1 MSINADNYLMSI
13 YEYIRISLTRE
24 YLNDNNMYN
33 TDIRLEKTHQR
44 FLSS

>member
-33 TDIRLEKTHQR
+33 TDIRLEKTQQR
-44 FLSS
+44 FLAS